1 MTTKL
6 HNKNKHSQIN
16 ASQALNKQ
24 QIKDTLYAGLY
35 DPVVKQFKTRLQGL
49 AALNSFVARHSNSS
63 FTYRGKLYNHDSD
76 RPPLVEPR
84 ELMSSLHP
92 LMNCYLQDLDE
103 INRRELPHV
112 LDYIHSLLIQSN
124 NLQCHPTTSADP
136 KHEPN
141 KLLSSSDLSKR
152 HSTPLE
158 NLYDIV
164 NTDFKALGLIKQR
177 RATNLLIASAASVTS
192 FQLIPSR
199 RYDHELRTY
208 GTQSFLSSAIT

>member
-1 MTTKL
+1 MTTK
-6 HNKNKHSQIN
+6 HHHQNKHNQRN
-16 ASQALNKQ
+16 ALQALNKQ
-24 QIKDTLYAGLY
+24 QIKDTLYAELY

-49 AALNSFVARHSNSS
+49 AAHKSFVARHSNSS
-63 FTYRGKLYNHDSD
+63 FTYRGKLYNHDPD
-76 RPPLVEPR
+76 RPPLVDPR

-92 LMNCYLQDLDE
+92 LMNCYLQDLEE

-112 LDYIHSLLIQSN
+112 LNYINRLLNQSN
-124 NLQCHPTTSADP
+124 NLQRHPTTSADP

-141 KLLSSSDLSKR
+141 KRLSSSDLSKE

-164 NTDFKALGLIKQR
+164 NTDFKALSLIKQR

-192 FQLIPSR
+192 F
-199 RYDHELRTY
+199 
-208 GTQSFLSSAIT
+208 